1 MVGWLSNT
9 VPMRVAVNP
18 DATLG
23 ECLGAIRATW
33 RGLRDL
39 EHTPLA
45 AVQGWSE
52 LPPGRALFDTLLV
65 YENVLLEDVLRA
77 SGGSWANRR
86 VTVFEQ
92 PNVPLTLGA
101 YGGAALALERRHQR
115 APGHDATATRLV
127 AQLLTLLEGMATM

>member
-18 DATLG
+18 DATLA
-23 ECLGAIRATW
+23 ESLGAIGATW

-101 YGGAALALERRHQR
+101 YGGAVLTLEVHHHR
-115 APGHDATATRLV
+115 ARDECATATRPFAPRL
-127 AQLLTLLEGMATM
+127 ALLAG